1 MIPGFIIDRKHRFP
15 HVNGQELFFHLNQHR
30 MQNFYHLLSKSFL
43 LLAPAVSPPFAV
55 SEALGQSSQPENK
68 RAEDTT
74 IQGTVRNQ
82 EGTPLVGATI
92 VGEDGSSAVAGSYA
106 AILRHLETALQAPA
120 APEPEDDPRAH

>member
-1 MIPGFIIDRKHRFP
+1 M
-15 HVNGQELFFHLNQHR
+15 L
-30 MQNFYHLLSKSFL
+30 NFYHLLSKSVL

-55 SEALGQSSQPENK
+55 SEAPGQSSRPENQ

-92 VGEDGSSAVAGSYA
+92 VGEDGNSAVAGSDA

-120 APEPEDDPRAH
+120 APEPGDDPGAH